1 MEDSASFDL
10 EEIFNY
16 REINGGLLTG
26 GQPTDKQ
33 LRGLCKLGFELVIN
47 IAPYDSRYSIN
58 DEQGLVASLGVE
70 YLHHPIAFEAP
81 KVSDY
86 FHVEALL
93 DRGMGRRIFI
103 HCAANYRVSVLAG
116 TYAVKRLGWTV
127 QQRDDFIRG
136 IWNIDEYPVWSEL
149 IKKISVE
156 K

>member
-1 MEDSASFDL
+1 MGDGTSFDL
-10 EEIFNY
+10 EEIVNC
-16 REINGGLLTG
+16 RPINESLLTG
-26 GQPTDKQ
+26 GQPTDEQ

-47 IAPYDSRYSIN
+47 VAPYDSRYSIN
-58 DEQGLVASLGVE
+58 DEPGLVASLGMG
-70 YLHHPIAFEAP
+70 YLHHPIAFDAP
-81 KVSDY
+81 EINDY

-93 DRGMGRRIFI
+93 DRSMGKRIFI

-127 QQRDDFIRG
+127 QQRDDLIRG